1 MNREHVVA
9 KRPYQEHKLHNADE
23 SGFFFRQLLTKS
35 LVQHGESAK
44 SEKLKEIPEEQIV
57 LLTAY
62 PDAKDVLKSLEEFCV
77 RTNSKNTELC
87 YQMLAN
93 FQRESNDL
101 AQQQIRSH
109 VQKPITDF
117 FKRTN
122 KDCAK

>member
-1 MNREHVVA
+1 MSTS
-9 KRPYQEHKLHNADE
+9 KRKRASSTSTGEKHIPSDDE
-23 SGFFFRQLLTKS
+23 DEDQ
-35 LVQHGESAK
+35 
-44 SEKLKEIPEEQIV
+44 EIPEEQIV
-57 LLTAY
+57 LLTGY

-101 AQQQIRSH
+101 AQQKIRSR

-122 KDCAK
+122 KD